1 VTDSRIEKWL
11 PCLTDEIQP
20 EVMTMNLH
28 RHVFREVGAIVERNA
43 TLPPSYWFEF
53 SSETYAT
60 TQAVAIRRQ
69 AEVDTRVI
77 SLGRLID
84 EIGNDAGRLTRRYW
98 VGLFGNSDAV
108 RFGVADAGFTKQFAP
123 GGGDYIDPAIPAAD
137 LALLT
142 SVAQSV
148 KVYVDQ
154 HVAHNDAKPR
164 GSLPTFKDLDGSTS
178 STTASPR
185 ASSRRGRTCPPTGR

>member
-1 VTDSRIEKWL
+1 VRPTR
-11 PCLTDEIQP
+11 
-20 EVMTMNLH
+20 
-28 RHVFREVGAIVERNA
+28 
-43 TLPPSYWFEF
+43 PPRPLR
-53 SSETYAT
+53 
-60 TQAVAIRRQ
+60 IRRQ
-69 AEVDTRVI
+69 AEADTRVI

-84 EIGNDAGRLTRRYW
+84 EIGSDAGRLTRRYW
-98 VGLFGNSDAV
+98 VGLFGKSDAV

-123 GGGDYIDPAIPAAD
+123 GGGDHIDPAIPAAD

-164 GSLPTFKDLDGSTS
+164 GSLPTFKDLDANIDLIGELFAKYGNLL
-178 STTASPR
+178 TASTWTTVVPVVQHDWQAIFR
-185 ASSRRGRTCPPTGR
+185 QPWIQ